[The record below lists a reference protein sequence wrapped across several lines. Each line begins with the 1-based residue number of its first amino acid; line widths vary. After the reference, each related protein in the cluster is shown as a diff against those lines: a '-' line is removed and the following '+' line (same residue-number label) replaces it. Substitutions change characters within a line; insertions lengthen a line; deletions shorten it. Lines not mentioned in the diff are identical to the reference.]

1 MKLNS
6 EDIEAI
12 VGWMNTGGTA
22 DISPKRKELFLRAQ
36 KAYQRLLE
44 YKSDRIVLQQLK
56 ADYLDSYSE
65 MTCKRDLAY
74 ARKLFGYREPG
85 SWEFTSGMVIDWALE
100 MMVKAAA
107 DRDAK
112 GWSQL
117 AMVLYK
123 FGGGDKAHERPF
135 DPATLA
141 NPVPREVVVDPR
153 LVGAKEDPQL
163 MEKLTLLLGEKRMK
177 GIDVPEWPA
186 EEATFEELPPHEQ
199 GS

>member
-6 EDIEAI
+6 DDIESI
-12 VGWMNTGGTA
+12 TEWMSTGGTM
-22 DISPKRKELFLRAQ
+22 DLSPKRKEMFLRAQ
-36 KAYQRLLE
+36 RAYQRLLE
-44 YKSDRIVLQQLK
+44 YKSDRVVLQHLK
-56 ADYLDSYSE
+56 ADYGEDFSE
-65 MTCKRDLAY
+65 IRCKRDLAA

-100 MMVKAAA
+100 MMTKAAS
-107 DRDAK
+107 DRDHK

-141 NPVPREVVVDPR
+141 NPVPREIVIDPR
-153 LVGAKEDPQL
+153 LVGAKEDPL
-163 MEKLTLLLGEKRMK
+163 LVEKLTTLLGEKRMK
-177 GIDVPEWPA
+177 GIDVPEWPVEDA
-186 EEATFEELPPHEQ
+186 EYEELPPNEP
-199 GS
+199 